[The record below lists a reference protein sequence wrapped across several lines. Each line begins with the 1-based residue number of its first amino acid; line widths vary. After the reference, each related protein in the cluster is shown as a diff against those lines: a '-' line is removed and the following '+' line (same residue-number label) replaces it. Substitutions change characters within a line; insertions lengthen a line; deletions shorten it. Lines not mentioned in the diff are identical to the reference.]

1 MGVLWRKRS
10 LLLKLLVVVGTAWFT
25 VAFLIFTDSGR
36 TPNRM
41 DLSIEESEM
50 RHKPANNIVAERR
63 VAERVVPFRDLPTTK
78 RDEPIKKGIDNN
90 VLLPPQSMAGELGKP
105 VVLPSN
111 LSGKLIEH
119 FKNFLRKIVN
129 YLLISLITVIRKIPK
144 L

>member
-41 DLSIEESEM
+41 DLDVDDNEI
-50 RHKPANNIVAERR
+50 RHKPGNQIVAERR
-63 VAERVVPFRDLPTTK
+63 IADRVVPFRDLTTSK
-78 RDEPIKKGIDNN
+78 RDEPIRKEVDSN

-105 VVLPSN
+105 VVLPTN
-111 LSGKLIEH
+111 LSGEYKIFVIFKL
-119 FKNFLRKIVN
+119 
-129 YLLISLITVIRKIPK
+129 LLIFSKHIG
-144 L
+144 